1 MSTMRTL
8 AAGFIAVIIA
18 TVVLGLAYPAA
29 VWGVSR
35 IVAGSADGH
44 LVTDGGCVVV
54 SDQLADGR
62 AAAIEAG
69 DVPDDADAWF
79 HHRPD
84 GMTNLSQSSPEL
96 AADVEQ
102 RRAAIAE
109 REGVDP
115 SAVPADAL
123 TGSGSGADPSISPA
137 YAEIQI
143 PRVARAT
150 GLPEE
155 EVRALVA
162 DATHGRVLGILG
174 EPHVNVTELNL
185 SLPGGSACAK

>member
-8 AAGFIAVIIA
+8 AAGFIAVAIA
-18 TVVLGLAYPAA
+18 TVVLGLAYPTA

-35 IVAGSADGH
+35 LTAATADGH
-44 LVTDGGCVVV
+44 LVEDDGCLVASRV
-54 SDQLADGR
+54 LPDGR
-62 AAAIEAG
+62 AAAMETG
-69 DVPDDADAWF
+69 DAPGDADAWF

-96 AADVEQ
+96 ADEVAE

-115 SAVPADAL
+115 AAVPADAL
-123 TGSGSGADPSISPA
+123 TGSGSGADPSISPE
-137 YAEIQI
+137 YAELQV

-150 GLPEE
+150 GLSED
-155 EVRALVA
+155 EVRGLVA
-162 DATHGRVLGILG
+162 DATHGRALLVLG

-185 SLPGGSACAK
+185 SLPGGGACAG